1 MATIKI
7 DTMTRIQ
14 NRIQYIIL
22 EQKSL
27 LSEIQK
33 FDDTLTKE
41 DLLRLVN
48 PEIYNNKYLDDIKSI
63 FYILLNFRCFY
74 LHSKE
79 KWVLVQMNG
88 SQLEPIFLEDWQIKD
103 FLSFL
108 FQELIGDRY
117 NSETLE
123 RAFLSL
129 KKK

>member
-1 MATIKI
+1 
-7 DTMTRIQ
+7 MTRIQ
-14 NRIQYIIL
+14 TRIQYIIS
-22 EQKSL
+22 EQQPL
-27 LSEIQK
+27 LNECQK
-33 FDDTLTKE
+33 FDSSLTIE
-41 DLLRLVN
+41 DLLRLAD
-48 PEIYNNKYLDDIKSI
+48 PAIYNNKYIDDIKSI

-88 SQLEPIFLEDWQIKD
+88 SQLEPTFLEDWQIKD
-103 FLSFL
+103 FFSFL